1 VHDGDYRSL
10 KKDDDVLDV
19 SLQRGLELLAEP
31 KRGRRQGA
39 ASKPLRELGPHPED
53 GKPVAVYDGR
63 YGPYVKHDKTNAS
76 VPKGEEIDS
85 LSLEVALDLIAKK
98 KAQPKRARK
107 KRSG

>member
-1 VHDGDYRSL
+1 M
-10 KKDDDVLDV
+10 
-19 SLQRGLELLAEP
+19 
-31 KRGRRQGA
+31 
-39 ASKPLRELGPHPED
+39 
-53 GKPVAVYDGR
+53 AVYDGR

-76 VPKGEEIDS
+76 VPKGEEIDA

>member
-1 VHDGDYRSL
+1 M
-10 KKDDDVLDV
+10 LDV
-19 SLQRGLELLAEP
+19 SLARALELLAEP
-31 KRGRRQGA
+31 KRGSRRA

-85 LSLEVALDLIAKK
+85 LSLETALDLIAKK
-98 KAQPKRARK
+98 KAGPKRARK